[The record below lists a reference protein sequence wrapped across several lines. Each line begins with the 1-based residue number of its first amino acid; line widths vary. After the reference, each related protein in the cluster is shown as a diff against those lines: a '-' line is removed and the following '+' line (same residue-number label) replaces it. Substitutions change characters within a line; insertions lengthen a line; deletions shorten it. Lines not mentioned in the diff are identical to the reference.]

1 MTPLRHGHAATAA
14 KTPPNELFQF
24 HPRAS
29 NPELWRTTLPLV
41 VRLSCG
47 RHKGL
52 IATWTA
58 IHWLIVLYAASGRC
72 AFGMR
77 EIAQEAGVG
86 RNELAGPKGYIQ
98 RLVDLGLLRIVGYE
112 PVPGV
117 KEPRPIYHI
126 DLADL
131 ERASL
136 ELVPALLCERRLP
149 PPPRPAPDPRQ
160 LTLFGADTPANG
172 TVAPR
177 PATQTVHET
186 GTAGHLLTGTSLAF
200 GQATHENGTGAGAP
214 TGASTHGNGTVA
226 PTYRS
231 RPRLFRPR
239 RHGSEPGTH
248 ETGTATSTCSSLP
261 APEQATVHEIGTADA
276 RNQQVLAPIRA
287 STHEIGTDVHANQ
300 PDHARNRDV
309 DGSNERK
316 EGGREIARAHDFH
329 QLVAAAAQATLLVL
343 QQQGLMPTAPTATP
357 AAFAG
362 IDATPASPAGQPPL
376 RASVVELWRGD
387 RQQVSSREVTQLTL
401 IADSYDAATGG
412 FGAYWL
418 GRAIILADMCLSEH
432 GRPLNLPY
440 VRGMLRRWAEE
451 GSWGSD
457 LPCED
462 ASRSSQRS
470 RLRLPRIQTPTTA
483 APAAPAEP
491 ETPPAAPAAPETL
504 PASAPAPAVV
514 PVTGDTEHPAIAVYK
529 AAFGREL
536 NPVQAEEI
544 AKTVTD
550 LATWQ
555 QVLRDWQLEDWQAG
569 GVGKMLDRYQKKL
582 PGGAPAAS
590 ERAPSVRVIHTYP
603 GLDLDQRERWIR
615 KFHAATTP
623 AEKRAVLARL
633 EQEHPR

>member
-14 KTPPNELFQF
+14 KTPPDELFQF

-29 NPELWRTTLPLV
+29 NPELWRTTVPLV

-117 KEPRPIYHI
+117 KEPRPIYHV
-126 DLADL
+126 DLAEL

-136 ELVPALLCERRLP
+136 ELVPALLRDRRLP
-149 PPPRPAPDPRQ
+149 APPRPAPDPRQ
-160 LTLFGADTPANG
+160 LALFAADELAQGSNNAVHENG
-172 TVAPR
+172 TGGQLLTGASPALGQATHGNGTAAPAYRSRLRLHR
-177 PATQTVHET
+177 PKGHQNERIVHET
-186 GTAGHLLTGTSLAF
+186 GTG
-200 GQATHENGTGAGAP
+200 GAAYQQP
-214 TGASTHGNGTVA
+214 SALPGASM
-226 PTYRS
+226 
-231 RPRLFRPR
+231 
-239 RHGSEPGTH
+239 H
-248 ETGTATSTCSSLP
+248 ETGTVLP
-261 APEQATVHEIGTADA
+261 TDYGGHALT
-276 RNQQVLAPIRA
+276 RA
-287 STHEIGTDVHANQ
+287 STHEIGTDMPGSE
-300 PDHARNRDV
+300 PDRARNRDV
-309 DGSNERK
+309 DGSNEGK
-316 EGGREIARAHDFH
+316 EGEREIARAHDF
-329 QLVAAAAQATLLVL
+329 QQIVAAAAQATLLVL
-343 QQQGLMPTAPTATP
+343 QQQGLMPVAP
-357 AAFAG
+357 AAAPG
-362 IDATPASPAGQPPL
+362 TLASMDTIPLAPAGQPPL

-387 RQQVSSREVTQLTL
+387 RQQVSSREATQLTL

-462 ASRSSQRS
+462 ASKPSQRS
-470 RLRLPRIQTPTTA
+470 RLRMPRIQTLTA
-483 APAAPAEP
+483 AAS
-491 ETPPAAPAAPETL
+491 TAPAAPETL

-514 PVTGDTEHPAIAVYK
+514 PVTGDTEHPAIAAYK

-536 NPVQAEEI
+536 NSVQAEEI
-544 AKTVTD
+544 IRTVTD

-555 QVLRDWQLEDWQAG
+555 QVLRDWQLEDWKTG

-582 PGGAPAAS
+582 PGAVPAAS

-603 GLDLDQRERWIR
+603 GLDLDQREPWIR
-615 KFHAATTP
+615 RFHAATTP

-633 EQEHPR
+633 EQEYPR